1 MNKKS
6 RFICYLLVFVF
17 GCLYLKNLLP
27 NIDTGES
34 NCQEIGH
41 IHNYKSA
48 KINSSKINAFE
59 KASSTSS
66 DSDDDC
72 HEGKLAMSSSPFPA
86 VVYDFARPQYEI
98 DFDVIANLENY
109 FQSPDISVPKEPPRR
124 A

>member
-1 MNKKS
+1 MNRKS

-17 GCLYLKNLLP
+17 GFLYLKNLLP
-27 NIDTGES
+27 NIDTGDS

-41 IHNYKSA
+41 IHNYKLVKS
-48 KINSSKINAFE
+48 SSKINTFE
-59 KASSTSS
+59 KASSTSQS
-66 DSDDDC
+66 SDDDC
-72 HEGKLAMSSSPFPA
+72 HEGKMAMSSSPFPA

-98 DFDVIANLENY
+98 DFDVIANLENH